1 MISAWLDLLLAGI
14 LEVVWSTCLKE
25 SHGFSS
31 LPWSVATIAGMLAS
45 FWFLAHAVKV
55 LPLGTSY
62 VIWTGIGAVGAFLC
76 GILIFHEPVTLP
88 RCFFAGLQTDI
99 LDPLWKAD
107 TLGDYA
113 DAGEIDY
120 WNAIAEVTLMQNTY
134 LHAEYAFAA
143 DADQGE
149 DPDDTWT
156 VSLNYVF

>member
-62 VIWTGIGAVGAFLC
+62 VIWTGIGAAGAFLA
-76 GILIFHEPVTLP
+76 GIVLFREPVTP
-88 RCFFAGLQTDI
+88 ARCFFAALLLTGIVGLKLTS
-99 LDPLWKAD
+99 
-107 TLGDYA
+107 
-113 DAGEIDY
+113 GE
-120 WNAIAEVTLMQNTY
+120 
-134 LHAEYAFAA
+134 
-143 DADQGE
+143 
-149 DPDDTWT
+149 
-156 VSLNYVF
+156 